1 MQQSHCL
8 KPTNQTDQ
16 QADTVQAPNPRTSL
30 PSTAS
35 SPKSPPAQPKTN
47 SPDPATPIPVQMSKL
62 PQATSIPRTCAPS
75 LYRSSATDRSI
86 RCLTKHSS
94 LPSLL
99 PKVPTSLPRPIPD
112 PKTFDARAPPF
123 HLTPQPQSPT
133 ARQTRQVDCA
143 ETCTCQRLQT
153 RSSVIALLRS

>member
-86 RCLTKHSS
+86 RCLTKPSY
-94 LPSLL
+94 LRYLPPSLVL
-99 PKVPTSLPRPIPD
+99 SPTRKPSTP
-112 PKTFDARAPPF
+112 APPPSIS
-123 HLTPQPQSPT
+123 HPSHNPRQRGRPVRST
-133 ARQTRQVDCA
+133 A
-143 ETCTCQRLQT
+143 QR
-153 RSSVIALLRS
+153 RVRASGSKPVHR